1 MQRRPVRT
9 GRGSLPDARV
19 LGVDGCRAGW
29 IGVLY
34 AGGSAEVLV
43 RSSFADL
50 VTDVLER
57 GPLHVV
63 GVDIPIGLPDSSSRQ
78 ADVLARRRLSA
89 GRKSSVFPTPTR
101 AACDAPTWREANSAN
116 RTATGGVGVSVQGFG
131 LVPKINDVDAYLR
144 AGAPVPVI
152 EVHPEVSFAAMAG
165 ETIGDRKQTP
175 AGVSARVATLRAA
188 GVPVP
193 PVGPGKGYDTD
204 DLLDACAVA
213 WTAQRFAQG
222 VAEPLPDPPELFSD
236 GLPAAIW
243 V

>member
-1 MQRRPVRT
+1 M
-9 GRGSLPDARV
+9 RV

-29 IGVLY
+29 IGVVY
-34 AGGSAEVLV
+34 AADGPAEVLV
-43 RSSFADL
+43 RSWFADL
-50 VTDVLER
+50 VADALER

-63 GVDIPIGLPDSSSRQ
+63 GVDIPIGLPDSSARQ
-78 ADVLARRRLSA
+78 ADILARRRLSV

-101 AACDAPTWREANSAN
+101 AACDAPTWTEANSAN
-116 RTATGGVGVSVQGFG
+116 RTATGGVGVSVQAFG
-131 LVPKINDVDAYLR
+131 LVPKINDVDAFLR

-165 ETIGDRKQTP
+165 GTIGDRKQTP
-175 AGVSARVATLRAA
+175 AGVGARVEALRAA
-188 GVPVP
+188 DVPVP
-193 PVGPGKGYDTD
+193 PAGPGKGYDTD

-213 WTAQRFAQG
+213 WTAMRYAQG
-222 VAEPLPDPPELFSD
+222 LAEPLPDPPEVFSD